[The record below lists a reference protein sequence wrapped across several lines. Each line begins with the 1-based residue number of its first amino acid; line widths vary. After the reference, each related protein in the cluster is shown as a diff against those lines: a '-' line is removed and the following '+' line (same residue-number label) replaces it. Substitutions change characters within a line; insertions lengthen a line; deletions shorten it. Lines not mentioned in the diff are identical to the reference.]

1 MDARRPRFTAAL
13 EYAYSGAAAGTG
25 RRIGSM
31 LWSDPPDD
39 PSEELR
45 KAEAMLRR
53 AGIVLAVA
61 SVLLLLLLGW
71 SG

>member
-1 MDARRPRFTAAL
+1 
-13 EYAYSGAAAGTG
+13 
-25 RRIGSM
+25 M
-31 LWSDPPDD
+31 LWSDPSDD

-61 SVLLLLLLGW
+61 AVLLLLLLGW